1 MEIRFAKPEDTT
13 GILALLRQIGEVHH
27 AGRPDIFQKNAQK
40 FGASQVLSLLSD
52 PDAPLFVAVEGEKVL
67 GYCICEVK
75 RYKNDPVVADHSTF
89 YIEDL
94 CVDAACRGQKIGT
107 LLMEKAKEYAR
118 WLKCGSIT
126 LNVWAFN
133 QDAIRFYESFGMKPQ
148 KIGMEL
154 ILEEG

>member
-13 GILALLRQIGEVHH
+13 GLLALLRQIGELHH

-40 FGASQVLSLLSD
+40 FSASALLDMLSD
-52 PDAPLFVAVEGEKVL
+52 PDAPIFVAVEGENVL
-67 GYCICEVK
+67 GYCICKVM
-75 RYKNDPVVADHSTF
+75 RFKNHPVVTDHSIF
-89 YIEDL
+89 FIDDL

-118 WLKCGSIT
+118 WLKCDLLT

-133 QDAIRFYESFGMKPQ
+133 EDAMKFYEAMGLKPQ

-154 ILEEG
+154 RLEEG